1 MYLKTAT
8 KEMKL
13 MTTKAGKNIKR
24 AKGQIYCFLMDCI
37 NIDEAEIAGFLHSI
51 NFFGNFQHLFNLN
64 KEF

>member
-1 MYLKTAT
+1 
-8 KEMKL
+8 